1 MKKQT
6 GMTLIELMIVTVIL
20 VILATVGVPQL
31 KSFIDNSNLKAFK
44 STFEKTLTQA
54 RVEAVQRG
62 QNVRIIPTA
71 ASDPDSPNDWSQGWS
86 IHLVVD
92 PLTNTLELIRTF
104 DSPGQELVFTSDDF
118 GSATPIEFS
127 PTGQANQ
134 SGSFTMNQK
143 ECSGGKRFA
152 FTLLISG
159 SLNRGIVA
167 CN

>member
-1 MKKQT
+1 
-6 GMTLIELMIVTVIL
+6 MIVTIIL
-20 VILATVGVPQL
+20 VILSTVGVPL
-31 KSFIDNSNLKAFK
+31 MKSFIDNNNLKAFK

-54 RVEAVQRG
+54 RAEAVQRG
-62 QNVRIIPTA
+62 QTVRITPIS
-71 ASDPDSPNDWSQGWS
+71 ASDPDSPNDWSKGWS

-92 PLTNTLELIRTF
+92 PVTNTLELIRTF

-118 GSATPIEFS
+118 GSATPLEFK

-143 ECSGGKRFA
+143 DCSGGKRFI
-152 FTLLISG
+152 FTMLFSG
-159 SLNRGIVA
+159 SINRGIVT

>member
-6 GMTLIELMIVTVIL
+6 GMTLIELMIVTIIL
-20 VILATVGVPQL
+20 VILSTVGVPL
-31 KSFIDNSNLKAFK
+31 MKSFIDNNNLKAFK

-54 RVEAVQRG
+54 RAEAVQRG
-62 QNVRIIPTA
+62 QIVRITPISS
-71 ASDPDSPNDWSQGWS
+71 SDPDSPNDWSKGWS
-86 IHLVVD
+86 IHLVD
-92 PLTNTLELIRTF
+92 PVTNTLELIRTF

-118 GSATPIEFS
+118 GSTTPLEFK

-143 ECSGGKRFA
+143 DCSGGKRFM
-152 FTLLISG
+152 FTMLLSG
-159 SLNRGIVA
+159 SINRGIVT